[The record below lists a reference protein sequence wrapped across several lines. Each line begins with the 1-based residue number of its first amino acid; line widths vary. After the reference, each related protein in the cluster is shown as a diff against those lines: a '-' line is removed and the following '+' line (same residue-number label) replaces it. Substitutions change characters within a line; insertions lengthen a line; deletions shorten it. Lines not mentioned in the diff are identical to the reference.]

1 MRGTVRYY
9 YVQRLRYGTENVDV
23 DNNNCLEG
31 TFENMQGIGG
41 IEREYFYVVDNT
53 NNRVL
58 KFDWNWNHRQT
69 TSKTVGGTLF
79 NSPYGILVTGSNIF
93 VCDTG
98 NNRICIFDHTLNF
111 VGDISCN
118 NLPTTDIAFFKDKY
132 FVITKDSIVIL
143 DKDFKQEERI
153 CSMTSQNG
161 DKKFD
166 VEKGLRGICASSKY
180 LFVTERYGRILCLEY
195 AQNPIK
201 LILVHQLP
209 DCFPIVIAHHNERI
223 FYSRSVNS
231 EMNEYTIAE
240 ITISDNCLKSKDLF

>member
-1 MRGTVRYY
+1 MH
-9 YVQRLRYGTENVDV
+9 V

-31 TFENMQGIGG
+31 PFENMQGIGG
-41 IEREYFYVVDNT
+41 IEGKYLYVVDNT
-53 NNRVL
+53 NNRML
-58 KFDWNWNHRQT
+58 KFDWNWKLRQMTHT
-69 TSKTVGGTLF
+69 TDAGTLL

-93 VCDTG
+93 VCDNG
-98 NNRICIFDHTLNF
+98 NNRICIFGHTLNF
-111 VGDISCN
+111 VRGIPCK
-118 NLPTTDIAFFKDKY
+118 NLPTDIVFLKKKY
-132 FVITKDSIVIL
+132 FVTTKDSIVIL
-143 DKDFKQEERI
+143 DRHFKQEARI

-161 DKKFD
+161 NEEFD

-209 DCFPIVIAHHNERI
+209 DCLPVVIAHHNERI

-231 EMNEYTIAE
+231 NMDEYTIAE
-240 ITISDNCLKSKDLF
+240 ITISDNRLKSKDLF